1 MNASKV
7 SRAYYEMVE
16 MIAKGADYP
25 DAFDRAGAK
34 LTSAERERL
43 QEEYDGEQAK
53 L

>member
-7 SRAYYEMVE
+7 SLAYYAMVE
-16 MIAKGADYP
+16 MIEGGADYP
-25 DAFDRAGAK
+25 DAFDRASLK
-34 LTSAERERL
+34 LTAAERKRL